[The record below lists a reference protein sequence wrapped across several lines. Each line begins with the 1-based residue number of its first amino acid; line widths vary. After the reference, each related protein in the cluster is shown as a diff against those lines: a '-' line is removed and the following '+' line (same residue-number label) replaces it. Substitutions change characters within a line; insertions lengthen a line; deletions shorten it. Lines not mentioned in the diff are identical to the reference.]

1 MMPDTIE
8 LFLQQAPCCVLVR
21 TALEHLFDPQR
32 LDDLFHDSA
41 DDQYQHELLFSELVH
56 LMLAV
61 VLGQK
66 PSVRAAYLAS
76 DIAVSPQAVY
86 DKLKRTDLEVIEAL
100 VADSATQTRAA
111 VDALKAARPEPIRG
125 RRLRILDGNRL
136 TGTERRLKVLRD
148 KCSRGLPGRA
158 LAVYEPATDLVTHVF
173 LDPDGHAGER
183 DRLGDVLELV
193 RPGDLWVADRN
204 FSTLACFEA
213 LSEAGG
219 EFVVRQH
226 GCLHGT
232 PSGDRVACGHAD
244 TGEVFEEAI
253 EVDGRML
260 RRLSLVLDTPTRDGE
275 TAIHVLTNVPKEVAD
290 GLTLMDVYRRRW
302 SIEGRFYEMATTMN
316 AEPKSLANPGTA
328 LFAFG
333 LGLVASN
340 AMALVRAA
348 LRAVHPADDVENMSR
363 FQIASEVRETYR
375 GMMIVLVPAEWRT
388 GRCRTAAELAERL
401 RRIAQRVRVKRYAKA
416 KRGPKRPPTPRT
428 EYQNG
433 NNHST
438 WRLLEEQR
446 IKP

>member
-111 VDALKAARPEPIRG
+111 VDALQAARPEPIRG

-219 EFVVRQH
+219 EF
-226 GCLHGT
+226 
-232 PSGDRVACGHAD
+232 
-244 TGEVFEEAI
+244 
-253 EVDGRML
+253 DGRML